1 MKLHL
6 KIASIILNFA
16 LAACFVPTMFGSD
29 GGVMLDAGYK
39 EEPPR
44 KLMQYEVGHEEFIAG
59 IQFTYNHYR
68 DRQRIQR
75 NDLVETWGIFF
86 TLLEKNKK
94 SIAPEKITGILG
106 ALSEEDRYMPSFK
119 GLLIGWHKNYIEDF
133 LVPPVILE

>member
-44 KLMQYEVGHEEFIAG
+44 KLMQYEVGHRNSSLGFNLPIIIIEI
-59 IQFTYNHYR
+59 
-68 DRQRIQR
+68 DRESK
-75 NDLVETWGIFF
+75 ETI
-86 TLLEKNKK
+86 
-94 SIAPEKITGILG
+94 
-106 ALSEEDRYMPSFK
+106 
-119 GLLIGWHKNYIEDF
+119 
-133 LVPPVILE
+133 